1 MTNEQF
7 LYISYFGAAV
17 GGIGLAVL
25 TAIILARSARQ
36 ATESHFVPQLGRFL
50 RRALPPWLILTVLL
64 GFISVSYM
72 ECRSYAEVV
81 ADRDYLIDKTQ
92 EQAYHMSLCLA
103 IALMAYA
110 FVLVL
115 FLWARARAQ
124 RYHKQAQTQ

>member
-1 MTNEQF
+1 VTNEQF

-17 GGIGLAVL
+17 SGVGLAAL
-25 TAIILARSARQ
+25 TASILARPNRQ
-36 ATESHFVPQLGRFL
+36 ATESPFLPQLGRFL

-92 EQAYHMSLCLA
+92 EQAYHMALCLA
-103 IALMAYA
+103 VGLMAYA
-110 FVLVL
+110 CVLVL
-115 FLWARARAQ
+115 FLWARARAR
-124 RYHKQAQTQ
+124 RYRTQAQNQ